1 MSWVENHAYQSAEI
15 DPFFL
20 NAQEIIDHMNEDHRD
35 ANLLYVKNLANLQD
49 SSEAT
54 MLGID
59 RYGVTLRAS
68 TSKGPRMARIG
79 FPTPLKSQEEARP
92 AVIELLEL
100 ARSSSN
106 QQIKANE

>member
-1 MSWVENHAYQSAEI
+1 
-15 DPFFL
+15 
-20 NAQEIIDHMNEDHRD
+20 MNEDHRD

-100 ARSSSN
+100 ARSTSN

>member
-1 MSWVENHAYQSAEI
+1 MYKRQAEI

-106 QQIKANE
+106 QQIKANG